1 MKKYIQALLMLII
14 IMFAINMLAV
24 NDASALPKNEVDIVI
39 KKIDG
44 KWKVFDATD
53 STITHVKAKKGQK
66 ITWTAEGTD
75 VYFQFMD
82 EKLVGKFK
90 HALKDG
96 KKISL
101 NIGPNAKVGENSY
114 AVFCTADMEFAEG
127 NSPPIIIVEN
137 N

>member
-1 MKKYIQALLMLII
+1 MKKYFPILLMVVLMSIT
-14 IMFAINMLAV
+14 FTALAV
-24 NDASALPKNEVDIVI
+24 NSVFALPKNEVNIVI
-39 KKIDG
+39 KKVDG
-44 KWKVFDATD
+44 TWKVIDATD
-53 STITHVKAKKGQK
+53 STIAHIKAKKGQK

-90 HALKDG
+90 KALKDG
-96 KKISL
+96 KSISL

-137 N
+137 D